1 MKKLAL
7 SVVALMV
14 AGAGVS
20 VSAVGCSSSSSTG
33 TTQDDS
39 GTVADVTTGDSGETG
54 ETSTTDD
61 GATDSGSA
69 EAACLTDAGGSIAVE
84 VPNPDG
90 GDPIENTAC
99 EQCIA
104 TNCSAA
110 QTTCLDDCSMVPQD
124 DASVPACGAYAVCV
138 YSSFLTKLQTSDA
151 GLAADLTAAQT
162 SCAGTFS
169 PSSTGPGNALI
180 GCIAS
185 SCASAS
191 AGCIPQ

>member
-20 VSAVGCSSSSSTG
+20 VSSVGCSSSSSTG
-33 TTQDDS
+33 TSSGDDS
-39 GTVADVTTGDSGETG
+39 GSLADVTTGDSGES
-54 ETSTTDD
+54 ETST
-61 GATDSGSA
+61 GEGGTDSGTPV
-69 EAACLTDAGGSIAVE
+69 EASCLTDASGTIE
-84 VPNPDG
+84 VDTPTADG
-90 GDPIENTAC
+90 GTVENTAC

-110 QTTCLDDCSMVPQD
+110 QTTCIEDCNLVAD
-124 DASVPACGAYAVCV
+124 GDASAPACGEYAVCV
-138 YSSFLTKLQTSDA
+138 YSAFLTNLATSDA
-151 GLAADLTAAQT
+151 GLATDLSSAQT
-162 SCAGTFS
+162 SCAGSFAPAS
-169 PSSTGPGNALI
+169 IASGNALI

-185 SCASAS
+185 SCASAT